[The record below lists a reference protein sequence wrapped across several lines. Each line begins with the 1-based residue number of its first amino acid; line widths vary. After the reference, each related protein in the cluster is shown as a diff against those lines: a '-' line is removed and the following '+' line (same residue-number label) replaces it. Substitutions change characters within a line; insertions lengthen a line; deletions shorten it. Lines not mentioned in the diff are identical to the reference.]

1 MTQRIGFRRLLPFVF
16 TLMHIVI
23 LLYGMERQGQARAFG
38 ALEQRYVPAVYQE
51 NAVRWDPTIEP
62 KPLTAAQKLGLLLNL
77 PSLLLAIP
85 LAVTV
90 FRGSDMGLLY
100 AALPFVP
107 LVWYGIGRW
116 MDTTLGIREATTTIA
131 AISEWLSCGDCN
143 RFACDKRHGCYA
155 DESPAKTRH
164 ILDRNGLDYVVGPLS
179 RNVPHEFLSSSFL
192 VGVTRCAQNPPRSV

>member
-116 MDTTLGIREATTTIA
+116 MDTTLGYVKPQRRLPQSLSGFLAVIATGLLV
-131 AISEWLSCGDCN
+131 ISVMAVTPMNHQRRPDTYWIGTALIMWL
-143 RFACDKRHGCYA
+143 
-155 DESPAKTRH
+155 
-164 ILDRNGLDYVVGPLS
+164 GLSLAMS
-179 RNVPHEFLSSSFL
+179 LTSFY
-192 VGVTRCAQNPPRSV
+192 RRPS